1 MKKRAIG
8 LFVFIYF
15 VFGMQVFAQKSAI
28 DSLSAILAKSTDTV
42 KVKTLIKIGNV
53 YKVKN
58 NYDKALSNYL
68 DALKLADSI
77 QNKECLFLSLKQLAS
92 FYNELNQNDQALEF
106 GLRAQKIAEEQGNK
120 QNLYDILDLVG
131 GFIYFNSGKYD
142 KATQCGQTMM
152 KIAEAKGDKKQII
165 YMQMWFGDLYRAEG
179 KFDLSIE
186 IYAKAL
192 QTAKEIGDKDY
203 LYSSTNGVGMAYG
216 GKGQFNNALKYYLD
230 AFNGAENAKVSTN
243 NYEYNVAKTYFELKD
258 YPRALFYANRY
269 LLLCDK
275 NGDNYEK
282 LADYGLLRKIYAATN
297 KYKEAYNAFDQYHK
311 LYFLLHSDD
320 VQNKM
325 NLLQAGFNAEKQTK
339 EIEFLQN
346 QALLQSKL
354 KNVLI
359 AAFIFLLVIILLVA
373 NGYRLKRK
381 SGRNLSSKNNEL
393 NQAINTL
400 RATQNQLIQSEKM
413 ASLGELT
420 AGIAHEIQNPLN
432 FVNNFSDVNA
442 EMIAELEDEL
452 KSGNIPQALAI
463 AGDIKENER
472 KINHHGKR
480 ADAIVKGMLQHS
492 KTGSGSKEPTD
503 INALADEYMRLAYHG
518 LRAKDKSF
526 NSEMTTRFA
535 SDLPKINVLQQDMGR
550 VMLNLFNNAFYAV
563 NQKAKMAHNNYK
575 PEVTISTSFEKGYVI
590 IKVKDN
596 GVGIPDA
603 IKGKIMQP
611 FFTTKPTG
619 EGTGLGLSLTY
630 DMVVK
635 GHAGSITV
643 DTKEGEYTVFTIKLS
658 LA

>member
-8 LFVFIYF
+8 HFVFIYL
-15 VFGMQVFAQKSAI
+15 VFGMQVFAQKSVI
-28 DSLSAILAKSTDTV
+28 DSLNAILAKSTDTT
-42 KVKTLIKIGNV
+42 KVKTFIKIGNE
-53 YKVKN
+53 YKGKN
-58 NYDKALSNYL
+58 NYDKALSAYL
-68 DALKLADSI
+68 DALKLADSV
-77 QNKECLFLSLKQLAS
+77 QNKECLFLSLKQLAT
-92 FYNELNQNDQALEF
+92 FYNNLNKNDQALEF
-106 GLRAQKIAEEQGNK
+106 GLRAQKIAEDQGNK
-120 QNLYDILDLVG
+120 QNLYDILDLIG

-165 YMQMWFGDLYRAEG
+165 YMQMWFGDLYRAER

-186 IYAKAL
+186 IYSRAL

-203 LYSSTNGVGMAYG
+203 LYSSTNGVGMAYD

-243 NYEYNVAKTYFELKD
+243 NYGFNVAETYFKLKD
-258 YPRALFYANRY
+258 YSRALFYANRY
-269 LLLCDK
+269 LLLCNK
-275 NGDNYEK
+275 SGNNYEK
-282 LADYGLLRKIYAATN
+282 RVDYGLLREIYVATN
-297 KYKEAYNAFDQYHK
+297 QYKEAYQAFDQYNK

-346 QALLQSKL
+346 KALLQSKL
-354 KNVLI
+354 KNVLT
-359 AAFIFLLVIILLVA
+359 AASIFLVVILFLIA

-381 SGRNLSSKNNEL
+381 SGRNLSSKNDEL
-393 NQAINTL
+393 NQAINNLKT
-400 RATQNQLIQSEKM
+400 TQNQLIQSAKM

-442 EMIAELEDEL
+442 EMIGELEDEL
-452 KSGNIPQALAI
+452 KSGNISEALAI

-480 ADAIVKGMLQHS
+480 ADSIVKGMLQHS
-492 KTGSGSKEPTD
+492 KTASGSKEPTD
-503 INALADEYMRLAYHG
+503 INILADEYMRLAYHG

-563 NQKAKMAHNNYK
+563 NQNAKTARNDYK

-603 IKGKIMQP
+603 IKEKIMQP

-619 EGTGLGLSLTY
+619 EGTGLGLSITY
-630 DMVVK
+630 DIVVK
-635 GHAGSITV
+635 GHGGKIDINSVIGQGAEFIV
-643 DTKEGEYTVFTIKLS
+643 S
-658 LA
+658 LPIN